1 MNDNTSHRAILRFKC
16 SKCKRTEFVDAQ
28 QDPEDGG
35 YIIDDGWAP
44 VRGWLR
50 TYSAIIGMKA
60 DVQDLYCTTCRVE
73 VLAMLG
79 YPTVNSFE
87 IVVKDNEA
95 LDSRRLNVDSSRVN
109 VCDDNDDTDEFP
121 FYLLEEEE
129 YN

>member
-16 SKCKRTEFVDAQ
+16 SKCRRTEFVDAQ

-50 TYSAIIGMKA
+50 LYSTVVGMSA
-60 DVQDLYCTTCRVE
+60 DVQDMFCNLCKIE
-73 VLAMLG
+73 VLAVLG

-87 IVVKDNEA
+87 TVVKDNEA
-95 LDSRRLNVDSSRVN
+95 LDSHRLNVDSSRISL
-109 VCDDNDDTDEFP
+109 CDDDTEEFP